1 MSSTPQTDWSI
12 LVTLPPRSDIPR
24 ASDVITECCGSVLMS
39 GVTYEYG
46 RLRVEALAGVTDPV
60 AQVAKWRAM
69 EEAYVKAYELL
80 EQAEGIVKDYVS
92 YHGHEWDGTGYYGS
106 TKKAFD
112 ELLRPA
118 AKGGE

>member
-46 RLRVEALAGVTDPV
+46 RLRVEALAGVADPA

-69 EEAYVKAYELL
+69 EEALKNAITWEGRLN
-80 EQAEGIVKDYVS
+80 QAEQMLMQGDR
-92 YHGHEWDGTGYYGS
+92 EAW
-106 TKKAFD
+106 KKLKLTVQYEMDKARAA
-112 ELLRPA
+112 LA